1 MQGKLEPAA
10 GEGRGQGQE
19 KILMSGSRGRLAAGG
34 VSGPVTEH
42 SCCSVERSL
51 VRCVRGRQERGS
63 QGILDK

>member
-42 SCCSVERSL
+42 SCCSVERS
-51 VRCVRGRQERGS
+51 
-63 QGILDK
+63 